1 MLDNA
6 IEQAVVEKIKK
17 RMAQENISDLK
28 SLIRDEIDKADG
40 YDEDWKKRYA
50 QVRIEE
56 ALLKIPEIKKE
67 SVVIPIE
74 GDLIISTENSGKL
87 VYVKC
92 SHCGYIGKP
101 YHWFFRSF
109 CGVFYFFALFNKSFS
124 FIGALGYF
132 VFTNPY
138 ICANCNE
145 RDRLVKVL
153 NNRKELPIKSLSTS
167 KFEIISVLLIVMG
180 IGLFFLRVL

>member
-74 GDLIISTENSGKL
+74 GDLIISTENSG
-87 VYVKC
+87 
-92 SHCGYIGKP
+92 
-101 YHWFFRSF
+101 
-109 CGVFYFFALFNKSFS
+109 
-124 FIGALGYF
+124 
-132 VFTNPY
+132 
-138 ICANCNE
+138 
-145 RDRLVKVL
+145 
-153 NNRKELPIKSLSTS
+153 
-167 KFEIISVLLIVMG
+167 
-180 IGLFFLRVL
+180 